1 MYKSTCTDCDEI
13 DELESKIGKV
23 PLIFRELAKQD
34 PDMYEFVLKMDQF
47 IWDDGAVSKKTKK
60 LIAIAIAAALR
71 DHHAVRAQIAGAAN
85 LGVTSEEIDEA
96 LRVTYLLAGM
106 PAYVSGKV
114 AQHDII
120 GE

>member
-1 MYKSTCTDCDEI
+1 MCKSTCTDANGI
-13 DELESKIGKV
+13 DELEAKIGKI

-34 PDMYEFVLKMDQF
+34 PDMYEFVLKMDHF
-47 IWDDGAVSKKTKK
+47 IWDDGAISKKTKK
-60 LIAIAIAAALR
+60 LIAIAIAASLR
-71 DHHAVRAQIAGAAN
+71 DQHAVRAQMAGATN

-114 AQHDII
+114 AQNDIMNK
-120 GE
+120 

>member
-1 MYKSTCTDCDEI
+1 MCKSTCTDANGI

-23 PLIFRELAKQD
+23 PLIFRELAEKD
-34 PDMYEFVLKMDQF
+34 PDMYEFVLKMDLF
-47 IWDDGAVSKKTKK
+47 IWDDGAISKKTKK

-71 DHHAVRAQIAGAAN
+71 DHHAVRAQMAGAAN

-114 AQHDII
+114 AQHEII
-120 GE
+120 GK

>member
-1 MYKSTCTDCDEI
+1 MCKCTCADPQGMD
-13 DELESKIGKV
+13 DLESKIGKV
-23 PLIFRELAKQD
+23 PLIFRELAERD
-34 PDMYEFVLKMDQF
+34 PQMHDFVLKMDNF
-47 IWDDGAVSKKTKK
+47 IWNDGAITRKTKK

-71 DHHAVRAQIAGAAN
+71 DQHAIRAQMAGASN

-106 PAYVSGKV
+106 PAYVGGKA
-114 AQHDII
+114 AQHEIM